1 MTARTKT
8 PSFLAALA
16 MAAALPLAAPAS
28 AGDDI
33 LVTSTSAM
41 QEWQQEVTRDLDQRL
56 LLAEKFT
63 SRRPQSGIVQIRF
76 ELDENGKPVNL
87 DTVYN
92 SSGVSGERTASW
104 AVRRL
109 SNLDEV
115 PVANAS
121 GARFQANIIYAES
134 PQQKAE
140 YLAELRETRNTRF
153 AASDGEAP
161 VIQLGS

>member
-8 PSFLAALA
+8 PSFMAAFA

-56 LLAEKFT
+56 LLAEKYT
-63 SRRPQSGIVQIRF
+63 TGRANSGIVQIRF
-76 ELDENGKPVNL
+76 ELDENGRPANL
-87 DTVYN
+87 ETVYN
-92 SSGVSGERTASW
+92 SSGVSGQRTANW

-109 SNLDEV
+109 SDLDEA
-115 PVANAS
+115 PVANVA
-121 GARFQANIIYAES
+121 GARFQANIIFADN
-134 PQQKAE
+134 QKQKAE
-140 YLAELRETRNTRF
+140 YVAQLRESRSTRF